1 MGALAKLTVDE
12 SVLPGQRLDI
22 LRQLSHFLSFE
33 LGNLGLLV
41 DSLPQAGAFLPQRLD
56 LLFTLEKLSLIVV
69 FFADLDAHLVL
80 DITELEA
87 LVLELLLSGH

>member
-1 MGALAKLTVDE
+1 MPE
-12 SVLPGQRLDI
+12 
-22 LRQLSHFLSFE
+22 
-33 LGNLGLLV
+33 
-41 DSLPQAGAFLPQRLD
+41 RLD